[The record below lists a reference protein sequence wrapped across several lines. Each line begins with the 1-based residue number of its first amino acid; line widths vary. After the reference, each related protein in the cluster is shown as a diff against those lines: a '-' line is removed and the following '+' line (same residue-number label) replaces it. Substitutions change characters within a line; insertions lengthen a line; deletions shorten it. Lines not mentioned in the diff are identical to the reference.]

1 MKPDHV
7 SIPFYLVFSVLG
19 FWKHWSLL
27 DIKTAEDLVR
37 QHGSDV
43 YKIRRAMVVEQ
54 LFQK

>member
-1 MKPDHV
+1 MKPDHA